1 MRIRCA
7 NYSTSNCLETKL
19 SENEGIFHL
28 TSARDF
34 YCCLDIALQR
44 YQKARSKRI
53 EDIFFLV
60 MGANHLREW
69 IAPGYDPEFKNK
81 IPIPPPKTA
90 EQKFYLVLFE
100 DKDFKIVKKLC
111 NRAKHLK
118 PRHREPSYSYSNSSD
133 LCIDD
138 WDCMID
144 DVPNWDEGP
153 PAGFFVDGEEVGAI
167 LHRLLNKYRDDWF
180 EHQQSTDLTT

>member
-1 MRIRCA
+1 M
-7 NYSTSNCLETKL
+7 
-19 SENEGIFHL
+19 SESEGIFHL
-28 TSARDF
+28 ASAKDF

-44 YQKARSKRI
+44 YQKAKSKRI
-53 EDIFFLV
+53 EDIFFLI

-69 IAPGYDPEFKNK
+69 IAPGYDLRHDESNM
-81 IPIPPPKTA
+81 PKQPQTEA
-90 EQKFYLVLFE
+90 QKFYLKIFN
-100 DKDFKIVKKLC
+100 DNDFKIVKKLC

-118 PRHREPSYSYSNSSD
+118 PRRGEPSYSYSSSSD

-153 PAGFFVDGEEVGAI
+153 PTGFFVDGEEIGTI
-167 LHRLLNKYRDDWF
+167 LRRLLDKYRDDWF